1 MAIPVHLDHMNMP
14 MLRQSRPQHLN
25 HHRHLPR
32 KKPHTMSP
40 KTPAY
45 NSLNLPSVETATPPP
60 QPNKKTRISN
70 TCGHSWRCGMV
81 CHTHHLTTCIC
92 GRIDI
97 DNITNLFKQCYILP
111 PPYSNPCMHGM
122 DSFNIH
128 RLSHLTHAQQTK
140 IGTHQWPCNSYLT
153 NHQTTPHAYQ
163 NPKSESYNRMHA
175 SLTCIRD
182 RLPQKLAPTIELNTW
197 DGKYKHH
204 PHNTHPWGTHNAKP
218 TFIYK

>member
-1 MAIPVHLDHMNMP
+1 MWTLLKMWDGMSHSSSHNMHLWKDRHRQYHQP
-14 MLRQSRPQHLN
+14 IQTMLH
-25 HHRHLPR
+25 
-32 KKPHTMSP
+32 
-40 KTPAY
+40 
-45 NSLNLPSVETATPPP
+45 PS
-60 QPNKKTRISN
+60 
-70 TCGHSWRCGMV
+70 
-81 CHTHHLTTCIC
+81 
-92 GRIDI
+92 
-97 DNITNLFKQCYILP
+97 